1 MRRQIAAAVV
11 IVTVALPLTA
21 TGVLEASAPGT
32 DDLESALVAAL
43 SARCGVQG
51 RLDKMAKN
59 AKHECAQKSIEALGV
74 LYSDVKTGDIART
87 YSALRSAL
95 GPRKALRS
103 LFTPPGGKPIEWGS
117 MTPEQLDATLDWIS
131 EDPSR
136 LDTISGS
143 GDVPYLNQGDAN
155 AYAGKVIRAAR
166 ALIAR
171 QLCLPSASDILG
183 PGYNDPNYYTTS
195 ADVISMGKK
204 EAEFQKMREAYVK
217 AHPNV
222 QLSDWTPLCMNN
234 PFQNDRWSA
243 QMYDQ
248 MRQERMRLDQPT
260 LNMPTPP

>member
-21 TGVLEASAPGT
+21 TGVVEASAPGA
-32 DDLESALVAAL
+32 DDLESALVAPL

-51 RLDKMAKN
+51 RLGKMGKN
-59 AKHECAQKSIEALGV
+59 AKHECAQKSVEALGV
-74 LYSDVKTGDIART
+74 LYSNVKTGDIAGT

-95 GPRKALRS
+95 DPRKALRS
-103 LFTPPGGKPIEWGS
+103 LFTPPDGKPIEWGS
-117 MTPEQLDATLDWIS
+117 MTPEQFEATLDWIS

-136 LDTISGS
+136 LDAISGS
-143 GDVPYLNQGDAN
+143 GDAPYLNQGDAN

-171 QLCLPSASDILG
+171 QLGLPSAIDILG

-195 ADVISMGKK
+195 ADIISMGKK
-204 EAEFQKMREAYVK
+204 EAEFRSMRETYAK
-217 AHPNV
+217 AHPTV
-222 QLSDWTPLCMNN
+222 QLSDWTPLYMNN

-248 MRQERMRLDQPT
+248 MRQMKLDQPT